1 MQEAVAKCTGPIA
14 KLPAGK
20 LSKRRNVDATPKWK
34 LRWSEALDRK
44 AWATMAKIDDLR
56 EKAEAFGF
64 SIEKGPTKFAATN
77 S

>member
-1 MQEAVAKCTGPIA
+1 MIKEENELRQMQEAVAKYTGPIA

-44 AWATMAKIDDLR
+44 AWGDYGQD
-56 EKAEAFGF
+56 
-64 SIEKGPTKFAATN
+64 
-77 S
+77 